1 MEEGRPTKETILWSV
16 MRDHGFSDSVR
27 DVFQTI
33 VVDLN
38 FDTFVQVNVHRL
50 SEQLGLW
57 PKTVASALR
66 QLERKGIISRGQAAS
81 ASTTIMAGSA
91 PSRRLARTSAMGS
104 SGASR
109 SSEPVE
115 IVAAGALAGKPGE
128 VRVPGQ
134 GRARVPKPEGACAPF
149 GAERV
154 RARIGDGT
162 PGRREGLRR

>member
-50 SEQLGLW
+50 AEQLGLW

-66 QLERKGIISRGQAAS
+66 QLERKGIIARGQAGGVSVRFRLNNNYGWIGAQP
-81 ASTTIMAGSA
+81 A
-91 PSRRLARTSAMGS
+91 PRKDERHGIERGLA
-104 SGASR
+104 
-109 SSEPVE
+109 V
-115 IVAAGALAGKPGE
+115 
-128 VRVPGQ
+128 
-134 GRARVPKPEGACAPF
+134 
-149 GAERV
+149 V
-154 RARIGDGT
+154 RAS
-162 PGRREGLRR
+162 